1 MFGSLSFC
9 KDGIESQAVRRAME
23 FEIPYVI
30 EIREFPIQQRCGKE
44 WHSPCSISILR
55 ETETRAAFGGELDAE
70 KG

>member
-1 MFGSLSFC
+1 
-9 KDGIESQAVRRAME
+9 ME